1 MKSAAYH
8 CNLCI
13 LSPLGNSNLRI
24 VQYAKPAIYK
34 RVDGTTPSWV
44 KVYEYALEES
54 LDRPSMQGGSSGMRG
69 LTAIKNPK
77 GSGEVLLMALE
88 SAKGKILYLDPSDK
102 YKETIELDINSFLNK
117 QWGKESINIILS
129 IVALDSMEQ
138 VVDPKKG
145 SLKYNPGNK

>member
-1 MKSAAYH
+1 
-8 CNLCI
+8 
-13 LSPLGNSNLRI
+13 
-24 VQYAKPAIYK
+24 
-34 RVDGTTPSWV
+34 
-44 KVYEYALEES
+44 
-54 LDRPSMQGGSSGMRG
+54 MRG